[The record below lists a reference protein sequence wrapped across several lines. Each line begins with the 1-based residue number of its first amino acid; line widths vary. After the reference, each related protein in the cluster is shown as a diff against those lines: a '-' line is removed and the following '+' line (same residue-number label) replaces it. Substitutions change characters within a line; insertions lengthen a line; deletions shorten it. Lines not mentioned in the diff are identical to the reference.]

1 MISAINEL
9 ADSYENDTKSKT
21 TKSCMKIAIIKSRWN
36 ILVNTCQIVL
46 YLP

>member
-21 TKSCMKIAIIKSRWN
+21 TKYLQLYENCYYKI
-36 ILVNTCQIVL
+36 
-46 YLP
+46 

>member
-21 TKSCMKIAIIKSRWN
+21 TKLYENCYYKI
-36 ILVNTCQIVL
+36 
-46 YLP
+46 